1 MTIIDLT
8 ARPEPDATRNGATA
22 VTAEMPT
29 ASGTLPTACHL
40 VWDLPNMMA
49 TLGKIVGSS
58 VAKKTR
64 YEYAALAKYLVE
76 TAGEELAPAGTVFMN
91 VPKEQVSGL
100 QRLAIM
106 FRSCGFGVYAR
117 PKIADSDIDD
127 NLVAHVEANA
137 SDTAHLLIATHD
149 KTLIERTVAVLDP
162 ACRITVLGFEEQ
174 SSYAMSSDRTEFVD
188 LEDVDGVF
196 SKPLARALFT
206 RLPDEG
212 AYLRPLGSLEG
223 AKRAA

>member
-1 MTIIDLT
+1 VTIIDLT
-8 ARPEPDATRNGATA
+8 TRPKLDTPHEDAPARPVHA
-22 VTAEMPT
+22 PT
-29 ASGTLPTACHL
+29 VDSTVPTTCHL

-58 VAKKTR
+58 TAKKSR
-64 YEYAALAKYLVE
+64 YEYASLAKYVVE
-76 TAGEELAPAGTVFMN
+76 TAGEELTPAGTVFMN
-91 VPKEQVSGL
+91 VPREQVSGL
-100 QRLAIM
+100 QRLAVM

-127 NLVAHVEANA
+127 NLVAHVETNA

-149 KTLIERTVAVLDP
+149 KTLIERTAAVLDP
-162 ACRITVLGFEEQ
+162 SCRITVLGFEEQ
-174 SSYAMSSDRTEFVD
+174 SSYAMSSDRMEFVD
-188 LEDVDGVF
+188 LEDIDGMF
-196 SKPLARALFT
+196 AKPLARALFT

-212 AYLRPLGSLEG
+212 AYLRPLGSLKS

>member
-1 MTIIDLT
+1 MTIIDITTRPKSDT
-8 ARPEPDATRNGATA
+8 ALEDVLAIATGTPDVG
-22 VTAEMPT
+22 
-29 ASGTLPTACHL
+29 STLPTTCHL

-58 VAKKTR
+58 AAKKTR
-64 YEYAALAKYLVE
+64 YEYASLAKYVVE
-76 TAGEELAPAGTVFMN
+76 TAGEELTPAGTVFMN
-91 VPKEQVSGL
+91 VPKEQASGL
-100 QRLAIM
+100 QRLAVM

-149 KTLIERTVAVLDP
+149 KALIERTMAVLD
-162 ACRITVLGFEEQ
+162 ASCRITVLGFEEQ
-174 SSYAMSSDRTEFVD
+174 SSYAVSSDRMEFVD
-188 LEDVDGVF
+188 LEDVDGMF
-196 SKPLARALFT
+196 AKPLARALFT

-212 AYLRPLGSLEG
+212 AYLRPLGSLKD